1 MISSPPAPCLLA
13 PAALAARWLP
23 SEGFCPCCF
32 FFLEYTSPD
41 MGRAHSLQLCAQR
54 PPAQRALPCPP
65 PPCTFYPPSLDFS
78 PQTHDHLTFCVLYT
92 FRFLS
97 LVFPHSTAAPWRSR
111 FWLFLFSTVFLV
123 SRVGPGTQLVLSTYF
138 WMNEWNSV
146 FCIQEE
152 MEGGWSGGERRKEAN
167 PDSLHTWSL
176 KIQQWLLK
184 KRTFSTTEERE

>member
-1 MISSPPAPCLLA
+1 MGPLHHDFISASPPCLLA
-13 PAALAARWLP
+13 PALLASRWLP

-32 FFLEYTSPD
+32 FFLEYSSPD
-41 MGRAHSLQLCAQR
+41 MGRAHSSSVLREPSPAPL
-54 PPAQRALPCPP
+54 PPHFLS
-65 PPCTFYPPSLDFS
+65 TFSWFP

-97 LVFPHSTAAPWRSR
+97 LVFPHSTAAPWSR

-138 WMNEWNSV
+138 RMNEWNSV

-152 MEGGWSGGERRKEAN
+152 MEGGWSGGGRRKEAN

-176 KIQQWLLK
+176 KTQQWLLE